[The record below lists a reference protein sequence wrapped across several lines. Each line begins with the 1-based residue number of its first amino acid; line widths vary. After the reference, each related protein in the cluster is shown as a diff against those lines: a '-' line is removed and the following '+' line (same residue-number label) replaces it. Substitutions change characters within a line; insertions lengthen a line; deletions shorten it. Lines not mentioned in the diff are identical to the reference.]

1 MISPIIFFKRR
12 TVFSQEPGDGNYY
25 VYSGSIGK
33 IMPSA
38 LFYGKETHV
47 GEPLSGITAPY
58 IASFL
63 TQRMEWNLSLPRN
76 GVGETTPFPVHSTK
90 RFKT

>member
-1 MISPIIFFKRR
+1 MRAAVTKLLELKEKYNLIYKLFLNGEP
-12 TVFSQEPGDGNYY
+12 VFTQEPGDGSFY

-47 GEPLSGITAPY
+47 GEPLSGITCTLYCFIFNP
-58 IASFL
+58 
-63 TQRMEWNLSLPRN
+63 TD
-76 GVGETTPFPVHSTK
+76 
-90 RFKT
+90 